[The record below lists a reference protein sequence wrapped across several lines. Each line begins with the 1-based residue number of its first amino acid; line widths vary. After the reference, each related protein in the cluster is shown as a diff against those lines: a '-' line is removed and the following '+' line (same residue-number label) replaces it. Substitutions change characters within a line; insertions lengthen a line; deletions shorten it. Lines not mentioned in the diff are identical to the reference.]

1 MAAEVDAL
9 VGPTGQH
16 NAGRTAV
23 RHGVEQGYV
32 YLGDRKVPVMQ
43 VFRNRAVGSHA
54 VPGTHIPRV
63 GQFSSVMRIRRSRRL
78 PPAW

>member
-32 YLGDRKVPVMQ
+32 YLGDRKVPV
-43 VFRNRAVGSHA
+43 
-54 VPGTHIPRV
+54 I
-63 GQFSSVMRIRRSRRL
+63 RL
-78 PPAW
+78 PACGPPPVTKSR